1 MSRGEMS
8 FGEKRRRE
16 KRLFGRNVAPV
27 QILKKSGEKHQL
39 GRNVAGRN
47 VAGRNVTWGET
58 SFLHN
63 LELVKNIP
71 QGERLLGKCV
81 SITNHTLYNDILK
94 IVLSLNC
101 NEVSDESRR
110 NKKARQCNVRQSFL
124 GMHKIWKTGVQ
135 KTPLEVL
142 HINPGFFMTL
152 NLFCFWRFRKKIW
165 HESHLLLL
173 FQALK
178 STLMLGLP
186 QTNPSLKEDLR

>member
-1 MSRGEMS
+1 M
-8 FGEKRRRE
+8 
-16 KRLFGRNVAPV
+16 
-27 QILKKSGEKHQL
+27 

-124 GMHKIWKTGVQ
+124 GMHKI
-135 KTPLEVL
+135 
-142 HINPGFFMTL
+142 
-152 NLFCFWRFRKKIW
+152 
-165 HESHLLLL
+165 
-173 FQALK
+173 
-178 STLMLGLP
+178 
-186 QTNPSLKEDLR
+186 